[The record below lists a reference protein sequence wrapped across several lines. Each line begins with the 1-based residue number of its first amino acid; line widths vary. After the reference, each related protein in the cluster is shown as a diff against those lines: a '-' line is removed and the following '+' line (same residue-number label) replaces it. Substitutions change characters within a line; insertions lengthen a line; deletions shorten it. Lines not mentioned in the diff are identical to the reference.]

1 MTGPTDPVYAAFRH
15 KKLAVS
21 FLFFPDDSSGGDVS
35 DRNKSLKKVPQ
46 KFIAALHHV
55 CLFPDR

>member
-35 DRNKSLKKVPQ
+35 DRNRRLKKFPKSSSPHSTTCV
-46 KFIAALHHV
+46 
-55 CLFPDR
+55 FPDDT